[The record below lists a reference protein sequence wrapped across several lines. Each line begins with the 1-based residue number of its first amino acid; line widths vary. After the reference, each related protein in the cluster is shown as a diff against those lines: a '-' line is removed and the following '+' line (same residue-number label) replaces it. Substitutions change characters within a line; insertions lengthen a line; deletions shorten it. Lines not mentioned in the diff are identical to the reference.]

1 MSQPPPSFYHAHD
14 IIAERCKA
22 RMKCLRI
29 CPTEAIRVRRGKVS
43 FLNDICIDCG
53 ECITACTQK
62 VFVPKSDE
70 KEDFDAFSLQIA
82 IPSPVLYTQFGQDVP
97 PQIVHQALKNIG
109 FDEVVDLA
117 NITQQLGFVLLH
129 HLKHDGMNKPLISS
143 YCPTIVR
150 YLQVKYPNLVNH
162 IEPLDVPLEIAAKE
176 AKRAYARKLGI
187 RKEKIGTIY
196 ISQCPAKIVSIKQ
209 PAEKEHSWI
218 DGAIP
223 IKEIYNLL
231 LPEIFKIRES
241 TPVIPEGRFN
251 YGRDW
256 GILGNLSQALGPERC
271 LSVAGL
277 SHAKKIFDDIEN
289 SRLRNVDFI
298 EALACMQGCVSGA
311 YCVENPY
318 IARHTSILMEK
329 AFHYPEKLDKAGILK
344 RYQKRYYFMEHPI
357 LPRPTRAIDGDITV
371 SIKKLRQKE
380 RILMKLPQKDCGLC
394 GSPSC
399 AAFAEDCARGEADVT
414 ECIFFS

>member
-1 MSQPPPSFYHAHD
+1 MSQATFSFYHAHQ
-14 IIAERCKA
+14 IIEERCKT
-22 RMKCLRI
+22 RMKCLHI
-29 CPTEAIRVRRGKVS
+29 CPTGAIRVRQGRIS
-43 FLNDICIDCG
+43 FLNDLCIDCG
-53 ECITACTQK
+53 ECINACSQK

-70 KEDFDAFSLQIA
+70 KEDFNAFSFQIA
-82 IPSPVLYTQFGQDVP
+82 IPSPVLYTQFGQDIHP
-97 PQIVHQALKNIG
+97 KIVHQALKNIG
-109 FDEVVDLA
+109 FDEVVDVT
-117 NITQQLGFVLLH
+117 NITHELEFVLLH
-129 HLKHDGMNKPLISS
+129 HLKNKSLTKPLISS

-162 IEPLDVPLEIAAKE
+162 IEPFDVPLEIIGKETKRLYAK
-176 AKRAYARKLGI
+176 KLGLK
-187 RKEKIGTIY
+187 KEKIGTIY

-223 IKEIYNLL
+223 IKEIYNIL
-231 LPEIFKIRES
+231 LPEVFKIKENINS
-241 TPVIPEGRFN
+241 TPEEDFN
-251 YGRDW
+251 YGKDW
-256 GILGNLSQALGPERC
+256 GILGNLSQVLGPERC

-277 SHAKKIFDDIEN
+277 SHVKKIFDDIEN

-329 AFHYPEKLDKAGILK
+329 IFNHPEKLDKKKILK
-344 RYQKRYYFMEHPI
+344 RYLRKIYFMEHPI
-357 LPRPTRAIDGDITV
+357 LPRPTRAIDCDIAV

-380 RILMKLPQKDCGLC
+380 RILMKLPQRDCGLC

-399 AAFAEDCARGEADVT
+399 ATFAEDCARGEADVT

>member
-1 MSQPPPSFYHAHD
+1 MSQTAFSFYHAHH
-14 IIAERCKA
+14 IIEERCKA
-22 RMKCLRI
+22 RMKCLHI
-29 CPTEAIRVRRGKVS
+29 CPTGAIRVRQGKVF
-43 FLNDICIDCG
+43 FLTDLCIDCG
-53 ECITACTQK
+53 ECITACSQK

-70 KEDFDAFSLQIA
+70 KENFNTFSFQIA
-82 IPSPVLYTQFGQDVP
+82 IPSPVLYTQFGQDVH
-97 PQIVHQALKNIG
+97 PQIVHQALKNTG
-109 FDEVVDLA
+109 FDEVVDVA
-117 NITQQLGFVLLH
+117 DITHELGFVLLH
-129 HLKHDGMNKPLISS
+129 YLKHSGINKPLISS

-162 IEPLDVPLEIAAKE
+162 IEPLDVPLEIVGKEVKHLYAK
-176 AKRAYARKLGI
+176 KLGI
-187 RKEKIGTIY
+187 KKEKVGTIY

-209 PAEKEHSWI
+209 PAEKERSWI

-223 IKEIYNLL
+223 IKEIYNIL
-231 LPEIFKIRES
+231 LPEIFKIRENGH
-241 TPVIPEGRFN
+241 PAPDAGFN
-251 YGRDW
+251 YGKDW
-256 GILGNLSQALGPERC
+256 GILGNLSHVLGPERC

-277 SHAKKIFDDIEN
+277 SHVKKIFDDIEN

-318 IARHTSILMEK
+318 IARHTSMLMEK
-329 AFHYPEKLDKAGILK
+329 AFNHPQKLDKADILK
-344 RYQKRYYFMEHPI
+344 RYQRKFYLMEHPI

-399 AAFAEDCARGEADVT
+399 ATFAEDCARGEADVT
-414 ECIFFS
+414 ECIFFA